1 MEENNQTKCV
11 HLQAKQDKNT
21 KNVTLYWTTSLKAI
35 KRKSIAKLSSVMN
48 SVQTVIDQE
57 LAQFGWVES
66 IANNSISN
74 FKSHKSNSL
83 EQTTDHRDIFIC
95 HIIFYVIFFFSLF
108 LYVFIDLGFGSFLS
122 NKVTTLIKFTKRSK
136 KPLLLKALTP

>member
-35 KRKSIAKLSSVMN
+35 KRKSISKLSSVMN

-57 LAQFGWVES
+57 LAQFGWIES
-66 IANNSISN
+66 LATNSISD
-74 FKSHKSNSL
+74 FKSPNQNV
-83 EQTTDHRDIFIC
+83 EETTTNQQR
-95 HIIFYVIFFFSLF
+95 
-108 LYVFIDLGFGSFLS
+108 
-122 NKVTTLIKFTKRSK
+122 
-136 KPLLLKALTP
+136 